1 MLNSTHL
8 KKSIESKVL
17 NYKIRIGIDERKEKR
32 QKVIT
37 TIKHPSDVKKLDRV
51 SVLKKQRK
59 IARIK
64 NTELLKIL
72 NKKYDMNIL
81 KDIVNR
87 KKNKKAKDLDHV
99 FKYIKTDSKRV
110 ENTFLQIIRSY
121 FEHLEKRT
129 LFLRK
134 TNKDIRMDKT
144 FLVLTGQ
151 LMYSIV
157 AIVKKK

>member
-1 MLNSTHL
+1 M
-8 KKSIESKVL
+8 L

-37 TIKHPSDVKKLDRV
+37 TIKHTSDVKKLDRL
-51 SVLKKQRK
+51 SVLGKQRK
-59 IARIK
+59 KEDPK

-72 NKKYDMNIL
+72 NKKYNMDIL
-81 KDIVNR
+81 SDIVNR
-87 KKNKKAKDLDHV
+87 KKNKKAKELDHV
-99 FKYIKTDSKRV
+99 FKYIKTDKKRV

-121 FEHLEKRT
+121 FQHMPKKKII
-129 LFLRK
+129 LRK
-134 TNKDIRMDKT
+134 KKDIRMDKT

-157 AIVKKK
+157 AVVKKK